1 MTLFIIIISLV
12 VYENKGSNRDTDVF
26 VQCFFVEVI
35 MNVVRMGIEA
45 NVHKN
50 KGKYKA
56 IVKFAVRALFYYS
69 DTKKMNENFS
79 SVERKLLFKKQP
91 NFLSKFVTPYLC
103 TDFSKKEKIE
113 ILSKH
118 YDWFEDKF
126 TTQARHQIYNERLN
140 LLELEI
146 DEQTYLLNLSFERNA
161 RKEGELTLSLTDSML
176 NKMYTISFSVFNNDI
191 YIGGVQ
197 GGANDNGFSRTFT
210 KAFYGLRPKS
220 FMVETL
226 RLMATSLGINH
237 IYAVNETGHVS
248 NSLRYGKKGKEIS
261 LKYNCLWEEHDG
273 QLHDKCFYA
282 LPIQSTRKD
291 LEPLKRQKRKLYRE
305 RYAWLDQY
313 EQDLHNVISQHT
325 NGAEMPP
332 IQLAKA
338 S

>member
-1 MTLFIIIISLV
+1 
-12 VYENKGSNRDTDVF
+12 
-26 VQCFFVEVI
+26 

-45 NVHKN
+45 NTHKN

-56 IVKFAVRALFYYS
+56 IIKFTIRALFYYS
-69 DTKKMNENFS
+69 ATRKMSDNFNS
-79 SVERKLLFKKQP
+79 EERKLLFIKQP

-103 TDFSKKEKIE
+103 TGFSNKEKID

-118 YDWFEDKF
+118 YDWFENTFVTD
-126 TTQARHQIYNERLN
+126 ARQQIYNERLN
-140 LLELEI
+140 LLKLDI
-146 DEQTYLLNLSFERNA
+146 DDRIYLVNLSFERNA
-161 RKEGELTLSLTDSML
+161 RKEGELTVSLTNSQL
-176 NKMYTISFSVFNNDI
+176 EKMYTISFTVFDNNI
-191 YIGGVQ
+191 YIGGIQ

-226 RLMATSLGINH
+226 RLLAINLGIDN
-237 IYAVNETGHVS
+237 IYAVKESGHVS
-248 NSLRYGKKGKEIS
+248 NSLRYGKKNKDIS
-261 LKYNCLWEEHDG
+261 LKYDSLWEEHDG
-273 QLHDKCFYA
+273 QVHDDYFYR
-282 LPIQSTRKD
+282 LPTNPNRKD
-291 LEPLKRQKRKLYRE
+291 LEALKRQKRKLYRE

-325 NGAEMPP
+325 HGTDMTP

>member
-1 MTLFIIIISLV
+1 
-12 VYENKGSNRDTDVF
+12 
-26 VQCFFVEVI
+26 
-35 MNVVRMGIEA
+35 MNVVRMGIDA

-56 IVKFAVRALFYYS
+56 IIKFAARALLYYS

-79 SVERKLLFKKQP
+79 SAERKLLFKKQP

-103 TDFSKKEKIE
+103 TDFSKKEKID
-113 ILSKH
+113 ILSMH

-126 TTQARHQIYNERLN
+126 TTEARHKIYNERLN

-146 DEQTYLLNLSFERNA
+146 GEQTYLLNLSFERNS

-176 NKMYTISFSVFNNDI
+176 NKMYTISFSVFNNAI

-197 GGANDNGFSRTFT
+197 GGANDNGFSRAFT

-226 RLMATSLGINH
+226 RLMATSFGVNH
-237 IYAVNETGHVS
+237 IYAVNETGHVYNAS
-248 NSLRYGKKGKEIS
+248 RYGKKGKEIS
-261 LKYNCLWEEHDG
+261 LKYNSLWEEHEG
-273 QLHDKCFYA
+273 QQHNKCFYA

-291 LEPLKRQKRKLYRE
+291 LEALKRQKRKLYRE
-305 RYAWLDQY
+305 RYAWLDLY

-325 NGAEMPP
+325 NGSYVSPV
-332 IQLAKA
+332 QLAKA